1 MTTENTMSTNLQEVV
16 DKVLPPYTGNMQD
29 ALNSIMSDV
38 EKQAYQDAMEYVS
51 QFNSLDASRD
61 EWMCLDWAL
70 SVPGIADQFPELN
83 MELQMYFT
91 LQITEKDF
99 LEVVA
104 SVILATSNVVRD
116 VVNSENIIDCFRST
130 FQYYL
135 PGHIARE
142 VEKLLTQEAINQCDR
157 ELLPVDNSLR

>member
-1 MTTENTMSTNLQEVV
+1 MTENTSSTNLQEVV
-16 DKVLPPYTGNMQD
+16 DKVLPPYTGNLKD
-29 ALNSIMSDV
+29 ALDSLMSDV
-38 EKQAYQDAMEYVS
+38 EKQAYQEAVEYAS
-51 QFNSLDASRD
+51 QFDSTNATRE
-61 EWMCLDWAL
+61 EWMRLDWAL
-70 SVPGIADQFPELN
+70 AVPGVAEQFPELN

-99 LEVVA
+99 LEVIA
-104 SVILATSNVVRD
+104 NVILATSNIVRD
-116 VVNSENIIDCFRST
+116 VVNSENTIDCFRST

-135 PGHIARE
+135 PGHIAVE

>member
-1 MTTENTMSTNLQEVV
+1 MLSTNLQEVV
-16 DKVLPPYTGNMQD
+16 NKVLPPYTGNITD
-29 ALNSIMSDV
+29 AIDSIMTDV
-38 EKQAYQDAMEYVS
+38 EKQAYKEAIEYAS
-51 QFNSLDASRD
+51 QFDSTNATRE
-61 EWMCLDWAL
+61 EWMRLDWAL
-70 SVPGIADQFPELN
+70 TVPGVAEQFPELN

-91 LQITEKDF
+91 LQTTEKDF

-104 SVILATSNVVRD
+104 NVILATSNIVRD
-116 VVNSENIIDCFRST
+116 VVNSENTIDCFRST

-135 PGHIARE
+135 PGHIAVE